1 MKTTFQALLAI
12 ILIPSTFVIAQG
24 PYGFNSAYVEK
35 TIETNTSGI
44 IVTTNEIIYIEN
56 GGNLVRR
63 EVEQEQS
70 MPMMNQVIT
79 SRSISITDPEYII
92 TWDPDTNTGTRMA
105 NPVNDAFQ
113 NMTDDQAQQFGQ
125 DMTDAMNTEITETG
139 TGEVA
144 GVMCIINTAVTNM
157 MGMNIT
163 TTTWTYE
170 NFLMKSTSEGA
181 VTSNEEVSLFNE
193 GVDHD
198 PDLFV
203 VDDNVTITDVTSPF
217 GN

>member
-1 MKTTFQALLAI
+1 MKSIFRTLLAI
-12 ILIPSTFVIAQG
+12 ILIPFTFIIAQG
-24 PYGFNSAYVEK
+24 QYGFNSAYVEK
-35 TIETNTSGI
+35 SSETNTSGV
-44 IVTTNEIIYIEN
+44 IVTTSEIIYIED

-63 EVEQEQS
+63 EVEQVQS
-70 MPMMNQVIT
+70 IPMMNQTIT
-79 SRSISITDPEYII
+79 SSSISITDTAYII

-105 NPVNDAFQ
+105 IPLNDAFQ

-125 DMTDAMNTEITETG
+125 DMADAMNTVITDLG

-144 GVMCIINTAVTNM
+144 GVMCTITLAVTNM
-157 MGMNIT
+157 MGMNIE
-163 TTTWTYE
+163 TTTWMYE
-170 NFLMKSTSEGA
+170 NFLMKSVSEGA
-181 VTSNEEVSLFNE
+181 VTANEEVSLFNE

-203 VDDNVTITDVTSPF
+203 VPDNVTITDVSSPF